1 MTGLLRAISALVATV
16 GIVGAQA
23 LVASPL
29 LPDIGGSFQVSTATV
44 GTALSTY
51 GIATA
56 LSALIIAARVD
67 HFHRGRTLG
76 IALLVLGVGLVLIA
90 LAPHVLVFALGQL
103 LAGGAAGVLLPGSYA
118 AAGDIAP
125 PDRRSAVLGKVLL
138 GWSVALI
145 LGVPI
150 GGALGELVGWRGA
163 YGCFAVA
170 AFLIA
175 GAVWFLPEARSAKP
189 ARPSVREAVAVP
201 GVIPGLLACWCVMAA
216 FYGLFNYLGSYVR
229 QLDGSGAGAASLLVL
244 AYGIGFTLAAG
255 QARWVDRLGPG
266 RMLAG
271 AALFAALLCL
281 TMPMA
286 ARSTPAI
293 LGVMALFGIT
303 QHMVLNSV
311 VSWLGGRD
319 PTRRGSIMA
328 VNSAVTYAGLTLGT
342 AGFGWV
348 YQHTG
353 FLLVAGGVAVLYG
366 LACLVAVTTMR
377 HVRLASAPAS

>member
-1 MTGLLRAISALVATV
+1 MTGLMRAIIALVATV

-67 HFHRGRTLG
+67 RFRRGRTLG
-76 IALLVLGVGLVLIA
+76 IALLTLSLGLALIA
-90 LAPHVLVFALGQL
+90 LAPHVLVFAFGQL

-163 YGCFAVA
+163 YGCFAA
-170 AFLIA
+170 AALLIA
-175 GAVWFLPEARSAKP
+175 GAVWFLPETRTGSPAK
-189 ARPSVREAVAVP
+189 PSVRDAVAVP

-216 FYGLFNYLGSYVR
+216 FYGLFNYVGSYVR

-244 AYGIGFTLAAG
+244 AYGVGFTIAAG
-255 QARWVDRLGPG
+255 QARWIDRWGQG
-266 RMLAG
+266 RMLAA
-271 AALFAALLCL
+271 AALASALLCL
-281 TMPMA
+281 IMPA
-286 ARSTPAI
+286 AAHSSPAM
-293 LGVMALFGIT
+293 LGVMALFGMT

-319 PTRRGSIMA
+319 PARRGSILA

-353 FLLVAGGVAVLYG
+353 FTLVAGGVAVLYG
-366 LACLVAVTTMR
+366 LASLVALTAMR
-377 HVRLASAPAS
+377 QVKLASAPAS